1 MPLSE
6 PDLLSSCLS
15 FAHPALCS
23 FIDRCVSAHAACELC
38 GMRGMDSP
46 RVNLPVPLPSLT
58 RHPVIP
64 GEAASRSYVVVAA
77 DLCALWA
84 GGFWGEGRAVMVAG
98 GGVWGDVQ
106 FKGWSLS

>member
-15 FAHPALCS
+15 FARPDLCS
-23 FIDRCVSAHAACELC
+23 FIDRWVSAHAACELC

-64 GEAASRSYVVVAA
+64 VVPGRGSCSGTSGEAASRSCVVMAP
-77 DLCALWA
+77 DLCALQA
-84 GGFWGEGRAVMVAG
+84 GGF
-98 GGVWGDVQ
+98 
-106 FKGWSLS
+106 